1 MNKGGSNCVTCG
13 KKCLS
18 LLEGLNDNELALL
31 EEKRTVVSYHA
42 GETIYKEGLLPHGLL
57 CLSKGKAKITKR
69 SHDDGKELIVELKK
83 PVDFIGF
90 TELLTHKRYETNAVA
105 LEDSAV
111 CVIDQNDF
119 FKVLGG
125 NNAFASR
132 INLYFAEELS
142 RMQNK
147 IISLTQKNLDARLAE
162 ALLEYCNLYGVNKN
176 DEVSIHT
183 LLRRDDLAALA
194 GMTASS
200 VSRTLTVFEKEGI
213 IEVQGRRIKI
223 LDKKK
228 LEEIS
233 SSDSQQ
239 ASS

>member
-1 MNKGGSNCVTCG
+1 MNKGGTNCVTCG

-18 LLEGLNDNELALL
+18 LLEGLNENELALL

-90 TELLTHKRYETNAVA
+90 TELLTHKMYETNAVA
-105 LEDSAV
+105 LDDSSV
-111 CVIDQNDF
+111 CVIDQTDF
-119 FKVLGG
+119 FKVLSK
-125 NNAFASR
+125 NTAFASR
-132 INLYFAEELS
+132 INLYLAEELS
-142 RMQNK
+142 RMQHK
-147 IISLTQKNLDARLAE
+147 ILSLTQKNLEARLAE
-162 ALLEYCNLYGVNKN
+162 ALLEFNNLYGINLKDGLV
-176 DEVSIHT
+176 IHT

-194 GMTASS
+194 GMTPSS
-200 VSRTLTVFEKEGI
+200 VSRTLTAFEKEGI

-223 LDKKK
+223 LDIDRMKH
-228 LEEIS
+228 IS
-233 SSDSQQ
+233 NVS
-239 ASS
+239 